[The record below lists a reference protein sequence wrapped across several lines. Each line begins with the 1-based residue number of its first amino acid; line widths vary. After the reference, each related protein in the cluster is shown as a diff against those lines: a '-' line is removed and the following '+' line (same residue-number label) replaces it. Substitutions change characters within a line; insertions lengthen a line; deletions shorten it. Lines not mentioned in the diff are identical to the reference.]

1 LFAFLADSLLWIL
14 FVLALAGGWWMNLL
28 GLPGN
33 WIIVGI
39 AAATAW
45 LAPEHF
51 RLSMSPTIVYVLVGL
66 ALLGEGV
73 EFLAGALGVKRAG
86 GSRRGAIY
94 SLGGGLAGG
103 IVGMFV
109 GLPIPIIGSAIA
121 AVLCASL
128 GAMAGAVI
136 GENSIGRETGHSL
149 QIGKAA
155 FWGRLFGTL
164 GKTAVG
170 AIMVVIAAVAS
181 IL

>member
-1 LFAFLADSLLWIL
+1 
-14 FVLALAGGWWMNLL
+14 
-28 GLPGN
+28 
-33 WIIVGI
+33 
-39 AAATAW
+39 
-45 LAPEHF
+45 
-51 RLSMSPTIVYVLVGL
+51 
-66 ALLGEGV
+66 V